1 MARVALK
8 GQGIGP
14 FALAALVALLV
25 AAEDPTLKQVTRG
38 VEQHYNQT
46 RTFEAEFVQRYTL
59 GGQTLV
65 ESGTVYFQKP
75 GRMRW
80 DYTSPTDKLFLTDGE
95 FAYLYVSGEKQVRRQ
110 PIKKAPEW
118 QAAFA
123 LLLGRVELDR
133 VFSGIELVRVH
144 RLDGPTRWQLHGFPK
159 SDKQAFT
166 EVWFDLDEGYR
177 ILRVEIRQRD
187 GSLMEFHFRRWHE
200 GRPLPPDLF
209 QLRLPPGVTWL
220 DEAPS

>member
-1 MARVALK
+1 MRGQPIRLVAMAAVVV
-8 GQGIGP
+8 
-14 FALAALVALLV
+14 LAAVA
-25 AAEDPTLKQVTRG
+25 EEPSLKQVIRSL
-38 VEQHYNQT
+38 EQHYNQT
-46 RTFEAEFVQRYTL
+46 RSFEADFVQRYTL
-59 GGQTLV
+59 GAQTLV
-65 ESGTVYFQKP
+65 ESGKVYFQKP

-80 DYTSPTDKLFLTDGE
+80 DYTNPTDKLFLTDGE
-95 FAYLYVSGEKQVRRQ
+95 FAYLYVNGEKQVRRQ

-133 VFSGIELVRVH
+133 AFSGLELVRVH
-144 RLDGPTRWQLHGFPK
+144 RLDDPTHWQLHAFPM
-159 SDKQAFT
+159 SDKQPFT
-166 EVWFDLDEGYR
+166 EIWFDLDPAYR

-187 GSLMEFHFRRWHE
+187 GSLMEFHFRHWQE
-200 GRPLPPDLF
+200 GRVLPLDLF